1 MVTVRTGKTKSTIMS
16 KNKQVIGL
24 IFTEQRCPAVIFVDI
39 YTVYSHI
46 PGFKLEHVPEDFN
59 IFIFNQ

>member
-1 MVTVRTGKTKSTIMS
+1 MS

-24 IFTEQRCPAVIFVDI
+24 IFTEQRRPAVIFVDI

-59 IFIFNQ
+59 IFISNQ

>member
-59 IFIFNQ
+59 IFISNQ